1 MLRGLFGLRW
11 IFFFLV
17 CSLFFSPDR
26 YTLLWIA
33 ADAGFARCVC
43 FGTNARISCVTFGSL
58 MGGKVMRGSSISIYG

>member
-1 MLRGLFGLRW
+1 MLRGFFGLG
-11 IFFFLV
+11 V
-17 CSLFFSPDR
+17 CSPFFSPDR

-58 MGGKVMRGSSISIYG
+58 MGGKVMRVSSISIYD